1 MDFSNSTCL
10 SLQRSWFTLAY
21 CNSSLGTKLR
31 FTPGCVPHA
40 NRCPLLRYRTKAHHR
55 NYPQLLVCYHRSYFL
70 EVDKTT
76 GAGCSHRVRLL
87 SSYVLWGC
95 PATKM
100 GSCVGIR
107 CGSWTRL
114 SIMMVHP
121 FGNFRKSRKSN
132 LRTPRVSL
140 GNCRSSHST
149 VDLRSY
155 SKEHQDLQ
163 MSPQS
168 WRPI

>member
-100 GSCVGIR
+100 GGCVGIR

-121 FGNFRKSRKSN
+121 SVTLESPASPIFELHGSLSETAAHLTRPSIFV
-132 LRTPRVSL
+132 RTQR
-140 GNCRSSHST
+140 NIKTC
-149 VDLRSY
+149 
-155 SKEHQDLQ
+155 K
-163 MSPQS
+163 
-168 WRPI
+168 